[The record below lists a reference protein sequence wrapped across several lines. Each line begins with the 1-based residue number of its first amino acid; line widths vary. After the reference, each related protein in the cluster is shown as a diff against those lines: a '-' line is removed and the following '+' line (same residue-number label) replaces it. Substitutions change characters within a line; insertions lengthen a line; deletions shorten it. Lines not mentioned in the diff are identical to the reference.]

1 MDRYQGEMKG
11 RGICKLTERTFHHT
25 LLGNKWILI
34 SSFAFL
40 YLQKTFRV
48 NILQQK
54 TKMLVGNACC
64 FMRVCLYFKE
74 VV

>member
-11 RGICKLTERTFHHT
+11 RGICKLTARTFYHM

-34 SSFAFL
+34 SSSAFL

-48 NILQQK
+48 NIFQWK
-54 TKMLVGNACC
+54 TKILSGNACC
-64 FMRVCLYFKE
+64 FMRICLYFKK

>member
-11 RGICKLTERTFHHT
+11 RGICKLTERTFHHV
-25 LLGNKWILI
+25 LFGNKLILI
-34 SSFAFL
+34 SSSAFL

-48 NILQQK
+48 NMLQWK
-54 TKMLVGNACC
+54 AKMLLGNACC
-64 FMRVCLYFKE
+64 FMRICLYFKE